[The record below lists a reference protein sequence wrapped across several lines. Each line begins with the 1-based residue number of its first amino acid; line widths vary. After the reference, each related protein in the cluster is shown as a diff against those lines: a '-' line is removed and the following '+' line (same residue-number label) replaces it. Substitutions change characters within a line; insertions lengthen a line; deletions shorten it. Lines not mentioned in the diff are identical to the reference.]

1 MPGTFRRGGHGLFST
16 ADDYSKFA
24 RMLLN
29 GKTPDGKTILSRK
42 MIEAM
47 RANRLPASQLPIAIG
62 PNRMGGYGWGL
73 GVRVML
79 DVGQA
84 TSLTGDGEL
93 GWAGAASTYFWVD
106 PKEELTGVIM
116 TQYLGSL
123 LPMNDDLRVAAYQ
136 MLD

>member
-1 MPGTFRRGGHGLFST
+1 
-16 ADDYSKFA
+16 
-24 RMLLN
+24 ML
-29 GKTPDGKTILSRK
+29 
-42 MIEAM
+42 
-47 RANRLPASQLPIAIG
+47 
-62 PNRMGGYGWGL
+62 GYGWGL

-79 DVGQA
+79 DIGQA
-84 TSLTGDGEL
+84 SSLTGDGEL